1 MGIYTQAGRRTGN
14 TLYFTYNDIFLPAE
28 DGSEAALQKPYTFS
42 FKVPGPDYQNF
53 LRDFEPVLSDAG
65 YTLVVEDTGWDD
77 VKDSFYTMQTR
88 RQLMLLCA
96 GAAFAA
102 AIIVFAILLNAHCR
116 YEYGLRRLLGAKKGE
131 ALGIYGAVFACTAIP
146 GGAVAVLGGWF
157 AAVHLMQKALASDK
171 TLPLPTDTQCAG
183 LLAVWAAAALLA
195 AFVLVLLLSW
205 HEERR
210 GLLKLTRR

>member
-1 MGIYTQAGRRTGN
+1 MST
-14 TLYFTYNDIFLPAE
+14 
-28 DGSEAALQKPYTFS
+28 
-42 FKVPGPDYQNF
+42 V
-53 LRDFEPVLSDAG
+53 
-65 YTLVVEDTGWDD
+65 
-77 VKDSFYTMQTR
+77 
-88 RQLMLLCA
+88 C
-96 GAAFAA
+96 
-102 AIIVFAILLNAHCR
+102 
-116 YEYGLRRLLGAKKGE
+116 
-131 ALGIYGAVFACTAIP
+131 
-146 GGAVAVLGGWF
+146 GAVAVLGSWF